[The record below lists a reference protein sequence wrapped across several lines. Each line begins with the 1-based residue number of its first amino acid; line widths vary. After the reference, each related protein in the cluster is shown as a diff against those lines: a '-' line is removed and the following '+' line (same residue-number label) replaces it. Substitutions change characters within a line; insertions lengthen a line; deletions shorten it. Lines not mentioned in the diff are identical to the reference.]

1 VSELT
6 YDPASH
12 YDRVTAAWQWI
23 MGDDLHYGVFE
34 STDDSLAQATGRL
47 TGLMTE
53 AAGVTAGADILDVGC
68 GTGGPACHL
77 ARLGARVTGI
87 STSEEGIAQASA
99 RARRELEPTVTGT
112 VAFQLADGMDNGCA
126 DRSFDIAW
134 VLESSHL
141 MRDRGRLI
149 SECIRVLRPGGRLTL
164 CDLMLQRAMPFDEV
178 RRLRQPL
185 EVLRWAF
192 GDARMESREGYV
204 QRAQSCGLQVDHDLD
219 LTEETRPTFVRWR
232 ENAERH
238 RDAVLG
244 AVGEEGFDQFVTAT
258 ELLESFWDDGTFG
271 YGLIAG
277 AYSL

>member
-1 VSELT
+1 VTELT

-23 MGDDLHYGVFE
+23 MGDNLHYGVFE
-34 STDDSLAQATGRL
+34 SPDDSLAQATSRL

-53 AAGVTAGADILDVGC
+53 AAGVTAGADVLDVGC

-99 RARRELEPTVTGT
+99 RAKRELDATTSGSA
-112 VAFQLADGMDNGCA
+112 AFQLADGMDNGFP
-126 DRSFDIAW
+126 DHSFDTAW

-141 MRDRGRLI
+141 MRDRGSLI
-149 SECIRVLRPGGRLTL
+149 SECVRVLRSGGRLAL
-164 CDLMLQRAMPFDEV
+164 CDLMLQRTMSLDEV

-185 EVLRWAF
+185 EILRWAF
-192 GDARMESREGYV
+192 GDARMESRASYV
-204 QRAQSCGLQVDHDLD
+204 QRAQSCGLQIDHDLD
-219 LTEETRPTFVRWR
+219 LTEASRPTFARWR
-232 ENAERH
+232 DNAEQH
-238 RDAVLG
+238 RDKVLG
-244 AVGEEGFDQFVTAT
+244 ALGEEGFDQFVTAT
-258 ELLESFWDDGTFG
+258 ELLESFWGDGTFG

-277 AYSL
+277 SYSP